1 MEIRDNKN
9 EDIELRSEEFQEV
22 LGEVPG
28 WLLRWGIIL
37 VASIIALL
45 LIGSSIFKYPEVISS
60 SMVLTGTSPVA
71 SVVAKTSGK
80 LQMLFIKDNQ
90 YVSKGQILAVID
102 NPAHTKD
109 VWQLEQYLKS
119 ISSLEDLHNIP
130 PQNLV
135 LGDMQIPYAS
145 FCLTIAEYLQFK
157 QLNYYPQ
164 KIAFI
169 RKRIEQNKILY
180 QDCLRQEH
188 TIEKTPLFL
197 CKQQRTDSVLPKD
210 LSPYESLNHPTSQHI
225 QNQFS
230 TSAYQTHLQNIATTL
245 MQTRE
250 ELLDAENQY
259 ADSRRALETRLN
271 NCIVQLTTSIQHWE
285 STYVLKAPIDG
296 IISFTNY
303 WSENQNI
310 APLEEIFAIIPIEQG
325 EIIGKSLLPVARSG
339 KVKKG
344 QKVNISFQNFP
355 ENEFGI
361 VRGVVENISLI
372 PVEINNPKTGYREAS
387 YIVDIR
393 LPNGLKTSYG
403 KILPFQ
409 PQMRAQAD
417 IITDNISL
425 LERLF
430 LPVKKMW
437 KNGMDSSF

>member
-1 MEIRDNKN
+1 MHSTINYLDPT
-9 EDIELRSEEFQEV
+9 
-22 LGEVPG
+22 LG
-28 WLLRWGIIL
+28 
-37 VASIIALL
+37 
-45 LIGSSIFKYPEVISS
+45 
-60 SMVLTGTSPVA
+60 
-71 SVVAKTSGK
+71 
-80 LQMLFIKDNQ
+80 
-90 YVSKGQILAVID
+90 ID
-102 NPAHTKD
+102 
-109 VWQLEQYLKS
+109 
-119 ISSLEDLHNIP
+119 
-130 PQNLV
+130 
-135 LGDMQIPYAS
+135 
-145 FCLTIAEYLQFK
+145 
-157 QLNYYPQ
+157 
-164 KIAFI
+164 
-169 RKRIEQNKILY
+169 
-180 QDCLRQEH
+180 
-188 TIEKTPLFL
+188 L
-197 CKQQRTDSVLPKD
+197 CTQ
-210 LSPYESLNHPTSQHI
+210 
-225 QNQFS
+225 
-230 TSAYQTHLQNIATTL
+230 SAY
-245 MQTRE
+245 
-250 ELLDAENQY
+250 
-259 ADSRRALETRLN
+259 RR
-271 NCIVQLTTSIQHWE
+271 
-285 STYVLKAPIDG
+285 

-310 APLEEIFAIIPIEQG
+310 APLEEIFAIIPIEQD

-344 QKVNISFQNFP
+344 QKVNISFQNLP